1 MANKIVDGG
10 VSTCCE
16 KGVTIQKCLNTCCED
31 IISGE
36 ESDQNQENSEKFY
49 VRLWVETLFSK
60 YILNSI
66 T

>member
-1 MANKIVDGG
+1 MLRKR
-10 VSTCCE
+10 
-16 KGVTIQKCLNTCCED
+16 VTIQKYLNTCCED
-31 IISGE
+31 ISGE